1 MLAVLELLLRIV
13 TDDLAA
19 LASSPAGLQPVLRLI
34 RRTLVRPWRI
44 EVGLGEGETEV
55 LACLTRIAPASHVG
69 TATAPSCG
77 LLWAAGSCRSLATSS
92 ALCLPGPRVSSHPVS
107 LVILLPTRQVAFL
120 TTRWATLSMS
130 SQYFRRPALQGA

>member
-1 MLAVLELLLRIV
+1 MLELLLRIV

-44 EVGLGEGETEV
+44 EVGLGQGETEV

-77 LLWAAGSCRSLATSS
+77 LLWAAGSCRSLLQC

-107 LVILLPTRQVAFL
+107 LVILLPTQQVAHIL

-130 SQYFRRPALQGA
+130 SQHFRRPALQGA